1 MSELQDRI
9 TEILRDN
16 IPIRRS
22 DCKLG
27 VSDLVLK
34 VTAHELAAATEQ
46 HYQPRIETVEQLDA
60 LPLGTV
66 VRDAE
71 LNVSER
77 LGGWDEESGEP
88 YGLMWHTVGVAAPV
102 IPDLPAVVLWSPGA
116 GE

>member
-1 MSELQDRI
+1 MADLTARI

-34 VTAHELAAATEQ
+34 VTAHELAAAAEQ
-46 HYQPRIETVEQLDA
+46 HYRPRIETVEELDSLPEASVVRSDNFGVVFEKSIAIGGADVWISLGAREYSTVA
-60 LPLGTV
+60 LPAT
-66 VRDAE
+66 
-71 LNVSER
+71 
-77 LGGWDEESGEP
+77 
-88 YGLMWHTVGVAAPV
+88 
-102 IPDLPAVVLWSPGA
+102 VLWSPGA

>member
-34 VTAHELAAATEQ
+34 VTAHELAEAAEQ
-46 HYQPRIETVEQLDA
+46 HYRPRIETVEQLDA
-60 LPLGTV
+60 LPDGV
-66 VRDAE
+66 VVASSADTFAARFDRVHGVVFGHDQPFRW
-71 LNVSER
+71 LSLR
-77 LGGWDEESGEP
+77 L
-88 YGLMWHTVGVAAPV
+88 PV
-102 IPDLPAVVLWSPGA
+102 RVLWSPGA
-116 GE
+116 DE

>member
-1 MSELQDRI
+1 MTADFTTRI

-34 VTAHELAAATEQ
+34 VTAHELAAAAEE
-46 HYQPRIETVEQLDA
+46 HYRPRVGTVEVF
-60 LPLGTV
+60 PPGTK
-66 VRDAE
+66 VRYTPD
-71 LNVSER
+71 
-77 LGGWDEESGEP
+77 GGIDE
-88 YGLMWHTVGVAAPV
+88 
-102 IPDLPAVVLWSPGA
+102 LWSPGA